1 MVTKADI
8 ERAERRIRPF
18 IRRTPVVAMG
28 AGQGRGPQ
36 AFFKLEFLQ
45 HTGSFKPR
53 GAFNRILSAA
63 VPRAGVIAAS
73 GGNHGVAVAFAARQ
87 LGKRAEVFVPSI
99 VSPAKLAL
107 LRSLGAK
114 VTVAGAN
121 YAEALAASR
130 VRARATGA
138 LEVHAYGDPEVIAGQ
153 GTLAKELEEQ
163 LPRLDTVMLA
173 VGGGGLMA
181 GVAAWFRGRVK
192 VVAVEPRK
200 CPTLSKALRAGLP
213 VEVAVGGIAADSLG
227 AREVG
232 AVAFSVAQR
241 FVEKAV
247 LVTERQIAFAQ
258 RKLWQEFRM
267 LVEPGGAA
275 AFAALLAGAYRPRA
289 SERVCVVLCG
299 ANLDLAHDAPR
310 LAG

>member
-1 MVTKADI
+1 MVEKAEIDK
-8 ERAERRIRPF
+8 AARRIRPF
-18 IRRTPVVAMG
+18 IRRTPVVAVG
-28 AGQGRGPQ
+28 GRRGRGPHV
-36 AFFKLEFLQ
+36 FFKLEFLQ

-53 GAFNRILSAA
+53 GAFNRILSAT
-63 VPRAGVIAAS
+63 VPHAGVIAAS
-73 GGNHGVAVAFAARQ
+73 GGNHGVAVAFAAQR

-107 LRSLGAK
+107 LRALGAK

-130 VRARATGA
+130 VRAQATGA

-153 GTLAKELEEQ
+153 GTLAEELEEQ
-163 LPRLDTVMLA
+163 IPQLDTVLLA

-200 CPTLSKALRAGLP
+200 CPTLSKALRAGHP

-227 AREVG
+227 AREIG
-232 AVAFSVAQR
+232 AVGFSVAQR

-247 LVTERQIAFAQ
+247 LVSEKQIALAQ
-258 RKLWQEFRM
+258 RKLWQEYRL

-299 ANLDLAHDAPR
+299 ANLDLVKYAPR